1 MKTTIASLLRHAFTG
16 LAGVGALLATQGW
29 IDPEDATA
37 VSAAGVSLGE
47 AVVVI
52 VAAVLGRALISV
64 MGKVLRQGAGEGR
77 PSGGVGVPILMC
89 MGLGFLMGL
98 SLASCTPADQ
108 AALRAVPLQAC
119 YIGEHGE
126 KICYSTKDGVLV
138 EVDQRSGK

>member
-16 LAGVGALLATQGW
+16 LAGVGALLATKGW

-37 VSAAGVSLGE
+37 VNAAGVSLGE

-52 VAAVLGRALISV
+52 LAAVCGRMLISV
-64 MGKVLRQGAGEGR
+64 MGKVLRQGAGEGT
-77 PSGGVGVPILMC
+77 PPGGVGIPIIMC
-89 MGLGFLMGL
+89 MGLGLLGL

-126 KICYSTKDGVLV
+126 RICYSTKDGVLV
-138 EVDQRSGK
+138 EVDQRSAK